1 MNSPLPRVIQAQLDQ
16 ADALQAQDQAA
27 REAAQAQPAVV
38 NIADLIVPT
47 PPKAPEPPAA
57 VTPQAPAAPAQP
69 APPPPD
75 PYEQKYR
82 TLQGKYNAEVPVL
95 REQVQQLAD
104 QLRQVQEA
112 RSTQTP
118 TPPQA
123 SDPKDLENFG
133 ADLVDFVNRVAT
145 AKAAEAAQQLHQ
157 KLAGLDERVQGVA
170 KETVESKE
178 AQFYAT
184 LNHLAPDWAQINER
198 PDWLEWLGQVD
209 PVYGLP
215 RQAALDH
222 AIKQL
227 NAERVVRVIS
237 TFKAQLP
244 PPPKPPESLQNQVAP
259 EPVGSG
265 AAPVA
270 PQKPILAEAAVTR
283 FYRDL
288 AQGKYRGREAEAKAL
303 EAQIDAA
310 VAEGRVR

>member
-16 ADALQAQDQAA
+16 AEALQAQDQAA
-27 REAAQAQPAVV
+27 REAAQARPAVV
-38 NIADLIVPT
+38 DIADLIVPE

-57 VTPQAPAAPAQP
+57 VTPQAPAAPVQP

-75 PYEQKYR
+75 PYEQRYK
-82 TLQGKYNAEVPVL
+82 TLQGKYNAEVPAL

-104 QLRQVQEA
+104 QLRAVQEA
-112 RSTQTP
+112 RSAQTP
-118 TPPQA
+118 TQPQPVE
-123 SDPKDLENFG
+123 PKDLENFG
-133 ADLVDFVNRVAT
+133 ADLVDFVNRVA
-145 AKAAEAAQQLHQ
+145 AMKAAEAVQPLHQ
-157 KLAGLDERVQGVA
+157 RFAGLDERVQGVA

-184 LNHLAPDWAQINER
+184 LNHLAPDWTQINER

-227 NAERVVRVIS
+227 NAERVVRVINA
-237 TFKAQLP
+237 FKAQLP

-259 EPVGSG
+259 EPVGTG
-265 AAPVA
+265 AAPPVA
-270 PQKPILAEAAVTR
+270 QKPILAEAAVQR
-283 FYRDL
+283 FYKDL